1 VTAVSEDTRSTRER
15 IVDAAYE
22 TLATDGIVNTSA
34 RSIAARG
41 GFNQALIFYHFGSV
55 DALLVE
61 AAKQGSARRVEA
73 FRAGSG
79 ETSGLNDLVGLAT
92 RLHHED
98 SQTDAVRVLV
108 QMMAAAMSN
117 PEMGSA
123 VLDGFEGWIGFVE
136 EAVAS
141 AVAGSPLESVL
152 PVRQVAYAISA
163 MFLGIELIDGLD
175 SERSESDEVF
185 VALGEFGRLVE
196 SLGDAIPDRLR
207 PAATRYVNKR
217 AKGDGT

>member
-1 VTAVSEDTRSTRER
+1 MTTDTRSTRDR

-22 TLATDGIVNTSA
+22 TLATEGVVNTSA

-61 AAKQGSARRVEA
+61 AARRGSERRVEA

-79 ETSGLNDLVGLAT
+79 ETSSLADLVGLAT
-92 RLHHED
+92 RLHDED
-98 SQTDAVRVLV
+98 GQTEAVRVLV

-123 VLDGFEGWIGFVE
+123 VLDGFEGWISFVE
-136 EAVAS
+136 EAVAT
-141 AVAGSPLESVL
+141 AIDGSPLEQVL
-152 PVRQVAYAISA
+152 PTRQVAYAISA

-175 SERSESDEVF
+175 AERSESADVF
-185 VALGEFGRLVE
+185 AALGDLGRLVE
-196 SLGDAIPDRLR
+196 AIGDAVPDRLR

-217 AKGDGT
+217 AKGGAP

>member
-1 VTAVSEDTRSTRER
+1 MSTETRSTRER

-22 TLATDGIVNTSA
+22 TLAADGIVNTSA

-61 AAKQGSARRVEA
+61 AARQGAERRVET
-73 FRAGSG
+73 FRTGTE
-79 ETSGLNDLVGLAT
+79 ETASLTDLVGLAT
-92 RLHHED
+92 RLHDED
-98 SQTDAVRVLV
+98 NQTDAVRVLV

-117 PEMGSA
+117 PDMGSA

-141 AVAGSPLESVL
+141 AVAGSPLEQVL

-175 SERSESDEVF
+175 PERSESAEVF
-185 VALGEFGRLVE
+185 AALGEFGGLVE
-196 SLGDAIPDRLR
+196 SIGDAIPDRLK
-207 PAATRYVNKR
+207 PAATRYINKR
-217 AKGDGT
+217 AEDGAR

>member
-1 VTAVSEDTRSTRER
+1 MTPRSTRDR
-15 IVDAAYE
+15 IIDAAYD
-22 TLATDGIVNTSA
+22 TLANDGVVNASA

-61 AAKQGSARRVEA
+61 AARRGAEQRVEA
-73 FRAGSG
+73 FRTGS
-79 ETSGLNDLVGLAT
+79 EATSGLPDLVAMAT
-92 RLHHED
+92 RLHDED
-98 SQTDAVRVLV
+98 GQTEAVRVLV

-123 VLDGFEGWIGFVE
+123 VLDGFEGWIRFVE

-141 AVAGSPLESVL
+141 AIDGSPLDGVL

-175 SERSESDEVF
+175 PERSESAEVF
-185 VALGEFGRLVE
+185 AALGELGRVVE
-196 SLGDAIPDRLR
+196 AIGDAIPDRLR
-207 PAATRYVNKR
+207 PAAARYVGKR
-217 AKGDGT
+217 ARGGAS

>member
-1 VTAVSEDTRSTRER
+1 VNPEPRSTRDR
-15 IVDAAYE
+15 IIDAAYE
-22 TLATDGIVNTSA
+22 TLATEGVVNTSA

-55 DALLVE
+55 DALLIE
-61 AAKQGSARRVEA
+61 AARRGSERRVES
-73 FRAGSG
+73 FRAGAG
-79 ETSGLNDLVGLAT
+79 DTSGLTDLVGLAT
-92 RLHHED
+92 RLHDED
-98 SQTDAVRVLV
+98 GQTDAVRVLV

-141 AVAGSPLESVL
+141 AITGSPLEQVL

-175 SERSESDEVF
+175 PERSESADVF
-185 VALGEFGRLVE
+185 AALGDLGRLVE
-196 SLGDAIPDRLR
+196 ALGDAVPDRLR

-217 AKGDGT
+217 AKDGTQ

>member
-1 VTAVSEDTRSTRER
+1 MTTETRSTRDR

-22 TLATDGIVNTSA
+22 TLAAEGVVNTSA

-61 AAKQGSARRVEA
+61 AARRGAARRVEA
-73 FRAGSG
+73 FRAGTE
-79 ETSGLNDLVGLAT
+79 ETASLTDLVGLAT
-92 RLHHED
+92 RLHDED
-98 SQTDAVRVLV
+98 NQTDAVRVLV

-141 AVAGSPLESVL
+141 AVGGSPLEQLL

-175 SERSESDEVF
+175 PERSESAETF
-185 VALGEFGRLVE
+185 AALGEFGRLVE
-196 SLGDAIPDRLR
+196 SIGDAIPDRLR
-207 PAATRYVNKR
+207 PAATRYINKR
-217 AKGDGT
+217 AEDGAR